1 MKVVSM
7 KYVLIGAGPAGV
19 RAAETLRQQDPSGEV
34 TLISGEPGEPYAR
47 MAIPYIL
54 TGRIDEAGAAQRKTI
69 GHFESLGVRYL
80 NRKALKVHAGPT
92 GGTVDLD
99 DGSSIAYDRLLVATG
114 SSPALPPIAGTDL
127 PGVVT
132 CWTLEDA
139 RAIAEKLKPGNR
151 VVMLGAGFVAG
162 VCMKSLVQSGVQL
175 SVIAGRAGQILRSMM
190 TPVGSS
196 MLQRW
201 LENKGVEIITKGK
214 VERIEAGPRLV
225 MDTRTIDADLII
237 LATGVRPN
245 ISFLEGTG
253 AEIDQGIVINEF
265 METTVP
271 CIYSAGDVAQG
282 RDFSTGEWVVHALQ
296 PTATEHGRVAA
307 LNMIGKRV
315 PYRGSLSM
323 NVLDTV
329 GLVSHT
335 FGLWQGREGG
345 EIVEKVDE
353 GKYLYTRLCFHDDCL
368 IGAITIG
375 RTQHVGAIRGLI
387 QTRRKL
393 GKWKQRLMD
402 NPQLLMEAFVEMGRA
417 P

>member
-1 MKVVSM
+1 VV
-7 KYVLIGAGPAGV
+7 V
-19 RAAETLRQQDPSGEV
+19 
-34 TLISGEPGEPYAR
+34 
-47 MAIPYIL
+47 
-54 TGRIDEAGAAQRKTI
+54 
-69 GHFESLGVRYL
+69 
-80 NRKALKVHAGPT
+80 
-92 GGTVDLD
+92 
-99 DGSSIAYDRLLVATG
+99 
-114 SSPALPPIAGTDL
+114 
-127 PGVVT
+127 
-132 CWTLEDA
+132 
-139 RAIAEKLKPGNR
+139 
-151 VVMLGAGFVAG
+151 LGAGFVAG
-162 VCMKSLVQSGVQL
+162 VCMKSLVQRGVKL

-201 LENKGVEIITKGK
+201 LEQKGVEVITKGR
-214 VERIEAGPRLV
+214 VERIEPGPRLV
-225 MDTRTIDADLII
+225 MDTGGIDADLII

-245 ISFLEGTG
+245 VGFLEGTG
-253 AEIDQGIVINEF
+253 AHIDQGIVINEY

-307 LNMIGKRV
+307 LNMSGKRV

-345 EIVEKVDE
+345 EVVENVDE
-353 GKYLYTRLCFHDDCL
+353 ERFRYTRLCFDGEYL

-375 RTQHVGAIRGLI
+375 HTRNVGAIRGLI
-387 QTRRKL
+387 QTRHSL
-393 GKWKQRLMD
+393 GKWKERLKS
-402 NPQLLMEAFVEMGRA
+402 NPQLVMEAFVDLTRKH
-417 P
+417 

>member
-54 TGRIDEAGAAQRKTI
+54 TGRIDEAGAAQRKTV

-80 NRKALKVHAGPT
+80 NRKALKVHADPT

>member
-1 MKVVSM
+1 M

-19 RAAETLRQQDPSGEV
+19 RAAESLRQQDPDGDI
-34 TLISGEPGEPYAR
+34 TLLSGEPGEPYAR

-69 GHFESLGVRYL
+69 GHFEGLNIRYL
-80 NRKALKVHAGPT
+80 NRKALKVHVGEA

-99 DGSSIAYDRLLVATG
+99 DGSRLDYDRLLVATG

-139 RAIAEKLKPGNR
+139 RLIAEKLKPGSR

-190 TPVGSS
+190 TPQGSS
-196 MLQRW
+196 LLQRW
-201 LENKGVEIITKGK
+201 LENKGVEVITQGK
-214 VERIEAGPRLV
+214 VERIETGPRLV
-225 MDTRTIDADLII
+225 MDSRTIDADLII

-245 ISFLEGTG
+245 IGFLEGTG

-271 CIYSAGDVAQG
+271 GIYSAGDVAQG

-296 PTATEHGRVAA
+296 PTATEHGRIAA
-307 LNMIGKRV
+307 LNMAGKRV

-329 GLVSHT
+329 GLISHT
-335 FGLWQGREGG
+335 FGLWQGCEGG
-345 EIVEKVDE
+345 EIVEKVDADN
-353 GKYLYTRLCFHDDCL
+353 YLYTRLCFDGEL
-368 IGAITIG
+368 LVGAITIG
-375 RTQHVGAIRGLI
+375 HSRHIGAIRGLI
-387 QTRRKL
+387 QGRRKL
-393 GKWKQRLMD
+393 GKWKQRLLD
-402 NPQLLMEAFVEMGRA
+402 NPQLLMEAFIDLGRA
-417 P
+417 T

>member
-1 MKVVSM
+1 M

-19 RAAETLRQQDPSGEV
+19 RAAETLRQQEPSGEV

-54 TGRIDEAGAAQRKTI
+54 TGRIDEAGAAQRKTV

-114 SSPALPPIAGTDL
+114 SSPALPPVAGTDL

>member
-1 MKVVSM
+1 M

-19 RAAETLRQQDPSGEV
+19 RAAETLRQQDPAGDI

-54 TGRIDEAGAAQRKTI
+54 TGRIDEAGAAQRKTV
-69 GHFESLGVRYL
+69 GHFDRLQVRYL
-80 NRKALKVHAGPT
+80 NRKALKVHAGET

-99 DGSSIAYDRLLVATG
+99 DGSSIAYDRLMVATG
-114 SSPALPPIAGTDL
+114 SSPALPPIAGTEL

-190 TPVGSS
+190 TPVGSA

-201 LENKGVEIITKGK
+201 LESKGVEVITKGK

-253 AEIDQGIVINEF
+253 AEIDQGIVINEY

-307 LNMIGKRV
+307 LNMAGKRM

-329 GLVSHT
+329 GLISHT

-353 GKYLYTRLCFHDDCL
+353 DNYRYTRLCFDGDYL

-375 RTQHVGAIRGLI
+375 STRHVGAIRGLI

-393 GKWKQRLMD
+393 GKWKQRLMES
-402 NPQLLMEAFVEMGRA
+402 PQLVMEAFVELGHA

>member
-1 MKVVSM
+1 MKAVSM

-19 RAAETLRQQDPSGEV
+19 RAAETLRQQDPSGEI

-54 TGRIDEAGAAQRKTI
+54 TGRIDEAGAAQRKTV
-69 GHFESLGVRYL
+69 GHFEGLGVRYL

-114 SSPALPPIAGTDL
+114 SSPALPPVPGTDL

-353 GKYLYTRLCFHDDCL
+353 GKYLYPRLCFDGDYL

-393 GKWKQRLMD
+393 GKWKGRLMD
-402 NPQLLMEAFVEMGRA
+402 NPQLLMEAFVELGRA

>member
-1 MKVVSM
+1 M

-19 RAAETLRQQDPSGEV
+19 RAAETLRQQDPMGEI

-54 TGRIDEAGAAQRKTI
+54 TGRIDEAGAAQRKTA
-69 GHFESLGVRYL
+69 GHFESLHVRYL

-99 DGSSIAYDRLLVATG
+99 DGSSLEYDRLMVATG

-139 RAIAEKLKPGNR
+139 RLIAEKLKPGNR

-190 TPVGSS
+190 TPVGSA

-201 LENKGVEIITKGK
+201 LENKGVEVINTGK

-225 MDTRTIDADLII
+225 MDSRTIDADLII

-253 AEIDQGIVINEF
+253 AEIDQGIVVNEF
-265 METTVP
+265 METSVP

-307 LNMIGKRV
+307 LNMAGKRTA
-315 PYRGSLSM
+315 YRGSLSM

-329 GLVSHT
+329 GLISHT
-335 FGLWQGREGG
+335 FGLWQGCEGG
-345 EIVEKVDE
+345 EIVEKVDQDNF
-353 GKYLYTRLCFHDDCL
+353 LYTRLCFDGELL

-375 RTQHVGAIRGLI
+375 RTQHIGAIRGLI

-393 GKWKQRLMD
+393 GKWKKRLME
-402 NPQLLMEAFVEMGRA
+402 NPQLMMEAFVELGRA
-417 P
+417 L

>member
-1 MKVVSM
+1 MKAVSM

-54 TGRIDEAGAAQRKTI
+54 TGRIDEAGAAQRKTV

-114 SSPALPPIAGTDL
+114 SSPALPPVAGTDL

>member
-1 MKVVSM
+1 MKAVSM

-19 RAAETLRQQDPSGEV
+19 RAAETLRQQDPSGEI

-54 TGRIDEAGAAQRKTI
+54 TGRIDEAGAAQRKTV
-69 GHFESLGVRYL
+69 GHFEGLGVRYL

-114 SSPALPPIAGTDL
+114 SSPALPPVPGTDL

-353 GKYLYTRLCFHDDCL
+353 GKYLYTRLCFDGDYL

-393 GKWKQRLMD
+393 GKWKGRLMD
-402 NPQLLMEAFVEMGRA
+402 NPQLLMEAFVELGRA